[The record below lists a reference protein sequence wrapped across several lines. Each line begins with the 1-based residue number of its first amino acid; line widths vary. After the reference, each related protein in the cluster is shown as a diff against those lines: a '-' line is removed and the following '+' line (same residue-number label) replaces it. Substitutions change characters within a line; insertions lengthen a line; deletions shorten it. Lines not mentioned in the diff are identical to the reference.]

1 MVDFLF
7 YLRFWLFACL
17 IIGLFTGLF
26 LRLTPPSGTFARW
39 LGWTGLAALAGSI
52 ALALDAV
59 QGPTVFYLT
68 SALAFYVL
76 ALSGAAVGTLLRYG
90 DLRAHDGWAAGLAPA
105 TLIWLG
111 TVFFVTP
118 AYQAAPHQEEAK
130 FVESSKKE
138 PLDLAL
144 TPPQQAISKNL
155 APEITSDLQACQEAI
170 HSVINKE
177 NIDFHFR
184 SVKINRRMA
193 FGLDKISVRMDHCHN
208 RTIEIQAFGD
218 TLKKNQANQFLA
230 QQRADAVTRYLQRAD
245 AHDVQFVAHQGNSES
260 ALSDEDL
267 IKKLRSVNFIVK

>member
-17 IIGLFTGLF
+17 IIGIVTGLF
-26 LRLTPPSGTFARW
+26 LRLSPPSGTFARW

-52 ALALDAV
+52 ALALEAV
-59 QGPTVFYLT
+59 HGPTVFYLS
-68 SALAFYVL
+68 SALACYALVL
-76 ALSGAAVGTLLRYG
+76 LGAAVGALIRYG

-105 TLIWLG
+105 TLIWLA

-118 AYQAAPHQEEAK
+118 AYQAAPHREAAK
-130 FVESSKKE
+130 LVEPPKKE

-144 TPPQQAISKNL
+144 TPPQKDISKYL
-155 APEITSDLQACQEAI
+155 VPEITPDLQACQEAI

-177 NIDFHFR
+177 NIDFHLR